1 MKRRSEP
8 GLREQQLLREKIL
21 GFGEGSLRKSHYPE
35 LRVRLLELERFRF
48 ILDQID
54 LGIMIIGMND
64 DTILDCN
71 EETCRLFGKSRRDL
85 VGTTIESHLH
95 DAGWYSRMKEAGG
108 GVEILASPHFSTV
121 SPRYLEV
128 ALHQVSFGGDAYL
141 ITIVRDI
148 TDEKA
153 ASDTIVR
160 TRDMFAAAFRLSH
173 MPDASEGRILTE
185 ALQKT
190 VLLTQSRYGILGVVS
205 HDERFFTTYRS
216 DAGSSS
222 QSGISPIGKNGP
234 WERIMVGNGASI
246 ADEGIRMDLPI
257 TDGGSVVAIISLFEK
272 AVPYDD
278 LDLKQAM
285 YLGEILWQVILRR
298 RAEDRLR
305 RLNAE
310 LEDRVS
316 RRTAELAIA
325 NSELEAFTYSVSHDL
340 RTPLRS
346 IDGFSLALLED
357 FGESLPAEAS
367 EYLRRIRAASQ
378 RMGDLIED
386 LLLLSRISRKEIR
399 RETFSLS
406 DLAAEIIADISSSHP
421 RANVSVHIS
430 EGMFVSAD
438 RRMIRIAL
446 ENLLGNAWKF
456 TVGKERTEIS
466 FDMRDDGITPVYSI
480 SDNGAGFD
488 MVYAKKLFLPFSRLH
503 SNEEFP
509 GTGVGLA
516 TVSRIIRKHGGA
528 IRAEAA
534 VGAGA
539 TFYFTLGT
547 KNEIGEEE
555 NHVSG

>member
-8 GLREQQLLREKIL
+8 GLHEQQQLREKIL

-54 LGIMIIGMND
+54 LGILIIGMD
-64 DTILDCN
+64 HDIILDCN

-85 VGTTIESHLH
+85 VGTMIESHLH
-95 DAGWYSRMKEAGG
+95 DHGWYRRLKAAGG
-108 GVEILASPHFSTV
+108 GVETLPYHPSAGS
-121 SPRYLEV
+121 SPRYLEA

-141 ITIVRDI
+141 ITITRDI
-148 TDEKA
+148 TDQKA
-153 ASDTIVR
+153 ASDTLLR
-160 TRDMFAAAFRLSH
+160 TKDMFAAAFRLSH
-173 MPDASEGRILTE
+173 LPDASEGCILSE

-190 VLLTQSRYGILGVVS
+190 ISLTQSRYGILGVVNP
-205 HDERFFTTYRS
+205 DTRFFTIYRS
-216 DAGSSS
+216 GPESGSRT
-222 QSGISPIGKNGP
+222 GFSPIGKNGP
-234 WERIMVGNGASI
+234 WERILMGRGMPVI
-246 ADEGIRMDLPI
+246 EGGTRMDLPI

-278 LDLKQAM
+278 LDLKQAL

-298 RAEDRLR
+298 RAEERLR
-305 RLNAE
+305 KLNAE
-310 LEDRVS
+310 LEERVS
-316 RRTAELAIA
+316 RRTTELAIA

-357 FGESLPAEAS
+357 YDASLPPEAS
-367 EYLRRIRAASQ
+367 EYLHRIRAASQ

-399 RETFSLS
+399 REQFSLS
-406 DLAAEIIADISSSHP
+406 DLAAEVIADISSSEP
-421 RANVSVHIS
+421 RADASVHIQD
-430 EGMFVSAD
+430 GMIVTAD

-456 TVGKERTEIS
+456 TGGNEKTVIS
-466 FDMRDDGITPVYSI
+466 IGMRDDGITPVYII

-488 MVYAKKLFLPFSRLH
+488 MAYAKKLFIPFSRLH
-503 SNEEFP
+503 AHEEFP

-516 TVSRIIRKHGGA
+516 TVSRIIRKHGGT

-534 VGAGA
+534 VGGGA
-539 TFYFTLGT
+539 TFYFTLGSKSET
-547 KNEIGEEE
+547 GE
-555 NHVSG
+555 